1 MLRYNYKIPM
11 GKMIIEQTN
20 MLTGEKMRFP
30 ILICEANCLAAF
42 ISIGKDTE
50 GNEIHN
56 LYYFFADPQH
66 ARRIAKNEGRLLPD
80 KVISIE
86 LNLAF
91 SDANQLLKILIKN
104 GYKVK
109 CYYKAIKED

>member
-1 MLRYNYKIPM
+1 MLRYNYKTPM
-11 GKMIIEQTN
+11 GKMIIEQPVAD
-20 MLTGEKMRFP
+20 KMKRFT

-42 ISIGKDTE
+42 ISIGKDE
-50 GNEIHN
+50 NGKEIHS

-66 ARRIAKNEGRLLPD
+66 ARRIAKHEGKLLPD

-91 SDANQLLKILIKN
+91 KDAMPLLKILVKN

-109 CYYKAIKED
+109 CYYKQIKED

>member
-1 MLRYNYKIPM
+1 MLRYNYKTPM
-11 GKMIIEQTN
+11 GKMIIEEN
-20 MLTGEKMRFP
+20 IGEEKKRFP

-42 ISIGKDTE
+42 IQARKTDGKEYHT
-50 GNEIHN
+50 
-56 LYYFFADPQH
+56 LYTFFADTTH
-66 ARRIAKNEGRLLPD
+66 ASNIAKHEGKLFWD

-91 SDANQLLKILIKN
+91 KDAMPLLKILVKN

>member
-1 MLRYNYKIPM
+1 MLRYNYKTPM
-11 GKMIIEQTN
+11 GKMNIEQTN
-20 MLTGEKMRFP
+20 MLNGEKMRFP

-42 ISIGKDTE
+42 ISIGKDAD
-50 GNEIHN
+50 GNERHS

-66 ARRIAKNEGRLLPD
+66 ARRIAKHEGKLLPD

-86 LNLAF
+86 LNMAF
-91 SDANQLLKILIKN
+91 KDAMPLLKILVKN

-109 CYYKAIKED
+109 CFYKPIKED

>member
-1 MLRYNYKIPM
+1 MLRYNYKTTM
-11 GKMIIEQTN
+11 GKMVIEQTN
-20 MLTGEKMRFP
+20 MINGEKMRFT
-30 ILICEANCLAAF
+30 ILICEANCMAAF
-42 ISIGKDTE
+42 ISIGKNTE
-50 GNEIHN
+50 GKEIHN

-66 ARRIAKNEGRLLPD
+66 ARRIVKNYGSLLPD

-86 LNLAF
+86 LNMAF
-91 SDANQLLKILIKN
+91 KDAMPLLKILVKN